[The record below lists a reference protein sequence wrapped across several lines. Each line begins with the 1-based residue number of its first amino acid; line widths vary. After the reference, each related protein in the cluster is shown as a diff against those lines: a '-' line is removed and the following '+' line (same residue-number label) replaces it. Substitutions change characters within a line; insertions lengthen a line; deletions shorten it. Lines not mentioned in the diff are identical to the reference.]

1 MEAAEALAHW
11 GRAEPVHPAPDAG
24 LINQTWLVGAPAT
37 AVLQWVN
44 PIFKGS
50 VHLDIEAITARLE
63 ARGLLT
69 PRLIPT
75 SAGQLWLEDPGGCWR
90 LMSFLPGRTFHRMD
104 SAARAATSGALV
116 GRFHAAVAGWD
127 YHFEHRR
134 SGAHDTPR
142 HMETLRDALEGAD
155 GHPLAEPARALGARI
170 LEQWAQWQG
179 TLELPDRVCHGDL
192 KVSNLRFDASGERA
206 IALLDLDTLAA
217 LPLAVEMGDAWRSWC
232 NPAGEDDPERVVFD
246 MALFQASAAA
256 WLSEVGP
263 LSAEER
269 GSLVPGIERI
279 CLELSA
285 RFCADSVR
293 NTYFREDRERFPLAG
308 EHNLWRARG
317 QARLAWSARE
327 QAMEAEELIQSASR

>member
-11 GRAEPVHPAPDAG
+11 GRVEPVHPAPDAG

-142 HMETLRDALEGAD
+142 HM
-155 GHPLAEPARALGARI
+155 
-170 LEQWAQWQG
+170 
-179 TLELPDRVCHGDL
+179 
-192 KVSNLRFDASGERA
+192 
-206 IALLDLDTLAA
+206 DTLAA

-285 RFCADSVR
+285 RFCADAVR
-293 NTYFREDRERFPLAG
+293 NTYFREDRERFPRAG